1 MKVWNYLKSCAGAI
15 SKMGVLGLATTVGV
29 VGLNIY
35 SYVMDSPA
43 TQEKAV
49 RSLSQI
55 MASGGDIPA
64 EYTGI
69 NISADGVEFATA
81 EEIAKREGTFLDGGD
96 AAVDAINAFGGPG
109 VKGQVFTEGGEG
121 LGLGANKALRVNTD
135 GTPVDGG
142 ANADPAAVAAAARAG
157 AAATKAGAENGAEGG
172 TAGNAANGPTLS
184 RATIARASGS
194 NLGSGTMFGGTNTSS
209 NGGADNKANT
219 NVGANSISGAMR
231 EGSTFLQVSDSLK
244 GTTSASYKPSKSA
257 QKPKP
262 QKGRLVDVG
271 LSNDLRG
278 IAQDMGTIKLAA
290 MQGRTTLGGP
300 QKVYMNSKNLSF
312 AEDGFADGSIV
323 PTKSSGEDTPDP
335 STPDGLAQ
343 MEEDLEEGTDNL
355 ALEEAEKK
363 SYRNHIIWDS
373 IRLLFATTVA
383 MFAIAALM
391 ELKGPW
397 FIAAA
402 VALGVVMIGF
412 LVGLVANSIAFMS
425 KFGVSFVGILGVTA
439 GLAMIA
445 GIALSF
451 TGQFGEHLNTLRT
464 NLSEGLSGKIV
475 EGAADAEKATKV
487 ASGVVNTIGSTALT
501 GAAAAGGK
509 AGISQWK
516 DFGELVTSENGG
528 LSNGET
534 PDKKS

>member
-1 MKVWNYLKSCAGAI
+1 MKVWNYLKSCTGAI
-15 SKMGVLGLATTVGV
+15 SKAGALGLTATLGL
-29 VGLNIY
+29 VGLNVY
-35 SYVMDSPA
+35 NFVMDRPA
-43 TQEKAV
+43 VEEKAV

-81 EEIAKREGTFLDGGD
+81 EEIAKREGTFLDGGN

-121 LGLGANKALRVNTD
+121 LGLGANKALRVNAD

-209 NGGADNKANT
+209 NGGAGNKANT
-219 NVGANSISGAMR
+219 NVGAKSISGAMR

-244 GTTSASYKPSKSA
+244 GTTAASYKPSKSV

-278 IAQDMGTIKLAA
+278 IAKDMGTIKLAA

-300 QKVYMNSKNLSF
+300 QKVYMNSKNLTF

-323 PTKSSGEDTPDP
+323 PTKSSGEGTPDP
-335 STPDGLAQ
+335 STPDGLDE
-343 MEEDLEEGTDNL
+343 MEEDLMEGTEDL
-355 ALEEAEKK
+355 GLQEAERKK
-363 SYRNHIIWDS
+363 ERNGL
-373 IRLLFATTVA
+373 RTALLSLLGATLVSMVA
-383 MFAIAALM
+383 ISACMQSPEPWGKAVGWALAGVMYACIAAL
-391 ELKGPW
+391 LVSSILYAVKW
-397 FIAAA
+397 KAANDGWVIGSWVG
-402 VALGVVMIGF
+402 VA
-412 LVGLVANSIAFMS
+412 
-425 KFGVSFVGILGVTA
+425 
-439 GLAMIA
+439 AMIA
-445 GIALSF
+445 GITLAAV
-451 TGQFGEHLNTLRT
+451 GQGFQKKVNKAIESVMEWLEGGIGEKGAKAV
-464 NLSEGLSGKIV
+464 S
-475 EGAADAEKATKV
+475 GAAL
-487 ASGVVNTIGSTALT
+487 GVGGNQLLK
-501 GAAAAGGK
+501 GGK
-509 AGISQWK
+509 AGVNQFM
-516 DFGELVTSENGG
+516 DVVNTTSDGSLTNTGAENAENAG
-528 LSNGET
+528 
-534 PDKKS
+534 K